1 MDKNYVEGFA
11 ITIPVSYETFN
22 SCCRSI
28 MASRTTGISDSI
40 SSVPEKNI
48 RQELEGILSLYGDMP
63 LMTLIQ
69 NCQVVT
75 NRAGFYLN

>member
-1 MDKNYVEGFA
+1 MNKNYVEGFA
-11 ITIPVSYETFN
+11 ITIPVSYETFD
-22 SCCRSI
+22 SCCRNV
-28 MASRTTGISDSI
+28 MMSRTTGISDSI

-63 LMTLIQ
+63 LMTLLQ

-75 NRAGFYLN
+75 NKAGFYLN